1 MIVVLFS
8 IVVLPPVVVSA
19 ALKLHSTKLLMT
31 KYKGEREQK
40 LNDTKKSRINWSLN
54 NTPNSLTFTLGVELV
69 TVKAIKMAAHEQKKC
84 H

>member
-1 MIVVLFS
+1 
-8 IVVLPPVVVSA
+8 
-19 ALKLHSTKLLMT
+19 MT

-69 TVKAIKMAAHEQKKC
+69 AVQAIKMAAHEQKKC